1 MNHIVGEE
9 KRDASFSRIFT
20 MLMTQDLT
28 KLNID
33 VQDSY
38 LHLCQSIFTFPLLTT
53 LSQRY

>member
-9 KRDASFSRIFT
+9 KKDASFSRIFT

-38 LHLCQSIFTFPLLTT
+38 LHLCQSIFTFPLLTA